1 MVQKSV
7 IFGGIALLGGLVMI
21 GAVFL
26 PWAVVGNGS
35 ALTDYSGLQLYT
47 DGRFADEPQRVLGL
61 VAAAFGTLIIIG
73 ETVSLMSP
81 RKAVF
86 KTAGAVVIFALIGAI
101 AVAVFQLWDLPAASG
116 GRLLYGAP
124 VAVVGAVIA
133 LLAAMN
139 QLKLSISEQ

>member
-61 VAAAFGTLIIIG
+61 VAAAFGTLI
-73 ETVSLMSP
+73 
-81 RKAVF
+81 
-86 KTAGAVVIFALIGAI
+86 
-101 AVAVFQLWDLPAASG
+101 
-116 GRLLYGAP
+116 
-124 VAVVGAVIA
+124 
-133 LLAAMN
+133 
-139 QLKLSISEQ
+139 